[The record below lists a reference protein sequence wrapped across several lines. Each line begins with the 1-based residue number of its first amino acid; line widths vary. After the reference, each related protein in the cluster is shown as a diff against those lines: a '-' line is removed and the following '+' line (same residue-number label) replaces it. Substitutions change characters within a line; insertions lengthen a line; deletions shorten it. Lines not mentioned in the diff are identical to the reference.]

1 MDSRELRDAFGAFGT
16 GVAIVTLCHGRDDAA
31 VARGL
36 TVNSLAS
43 VSLEPPLLSWCLDE
57 ASDMKARFAVA
68 KQFCVNVLA
77 ANQLELSEQMSQPG
91 EHILDA
97 ESFSLSE
104 AGNALIDGAL
114 AYFECDVQSRI
125 GAGDHIIYLGAVKH
139 AICCAQTR
147 TPLLYFRGQY
157 VNLR

>member
-1 MDSRELRDAFGAFGT
+1 
-16 GVAIVTLCHGRDDAA
+16 
-31 VARGL
+31 
-36 TVNSLAS
+36 
-43 VSLEPPLLSWCLDE
+43 
-57 ASDMKARFAVA
+57 MKARFAVA

-77 ANQLELSEQMSQPG
+77 ANQLELSEQMSQTG